1 MIVLTGG
8 AGFIGSAFLW
18 ELNLNGID
26 DVLVVDHLGT
36 SEKWKNLR
44 GLRYRDYLEKDRFLE
59 VLNSGKLDS
68 QIKAVFHLGAC
79 SSTTESD
86 CSYLI
91 QNNYEY
97 SKTLALHFIKRDVP
111 FYYASSAATYGDGQ
125 QGYSDRTDIDTLR
138 PLNMYG
144 YSKQMFD
151 QWILRNQLQEK
162 VVGFKFFNVWGP
174 NEYHKASMRSM
185 VVKAYEQVKK
195 TSRVKLFKSYHP
207 DYKDGEQ
214 MRDFVYVKDV
224 TKMMLQFYHKPRVHG
239 IFNLGSGQANT
250 WLDLVNPIFKALNM
264 KSDVEFIEM
273 PEELRGKYQYYTKAA
288 MDKFSQLGFTH
299 TQTPLEDAVEDFVL
313 NYLEKSAYL
322 ELS

>member
-1 MIVLTGG
+1 
-8 AGFIGSAFLW
+8 
-18 ELNLNGID
+18 
-26 DVLVVDHLGT
+26 
-36 SEKWKNLR
+36 
-44 GLRYRDYLEKDRFLE
+44 
-59 VLNSGKLDS
+59 
-68 QIKAVFHLGAC
+68 
-79 SSTTESD
+79 
-86 CSYLI
+86 
-91 QNNYEY
+91 
-97 SKTLALHFIKRDVP
+97 
-111 FYYASSAATYGDGQ
+111 
-125 QGYSDRTDIDTLR
+125 
-138 PLNMYG
+138 MYG

-185 VVKAYEQVKK
+185 VVKAYEQIKE

-207 DYKDGEQ
+207 DFKDGEQ

-250 WLDLVNPIFKALNM
+250 WLDLVHPIFKALNM
-264 KSDVEFIEM
+264 KADVEFIEM
-273 PEELRGKYQYYTKAA
+273 PEELRGKYQYYTKAD
-288 MDKFSQLGFTH
+288 MDKFSQLGFAH
-299 TQTPLEDAVEDFVL
+299 SQTPLDDAVEDFVL